1 MNVDDNNNGDNGGF
15 CQVLY
20 DLAKQLLNEIPTP
33 EYTRLLHTDPLAIR
47 PYILSGSYMM
57 IVYDDD
63 GDDDVMWFDADAD
76 AHHQDSS
83 SLVWLYSSPPSS
95 PS

>member
-1 MNVDDNNNGDNGGF
+1 M
-15 CQVLY
+15 LY
-20 DLAKQLLNEIPTP
+20 DLAEQLLNEIPTP

-57 IVYDDD
+57 IIYDD
-63 GDDDVMWFDADAD
+63 VLMLMWFDDADADAD